1 MRPMSQCHT
10 DSVKRI
16 TRIFREAT
24 MQQETVDKIKDIT
37 AKLAETI
44 DIFKPQNPNEW
55 EAKEALTAA
64 HKQLRKI
71 DVDSLA
77 DRERRA
83 SITR

>member
-1 MRPMSQCHT
+1 
-10 DSVKRI
+10 
-16 TRIFREAT
+16 
-24 MQQETVDKIKDIT
+24 MQQELIDKIKGLT
-37 AKLAETI
+37 KELAETI
-44 DIFKPQNPNEW
+44 DELKPQNGLEW
-55 EAKEALTAA
+55 DAKESLTAA